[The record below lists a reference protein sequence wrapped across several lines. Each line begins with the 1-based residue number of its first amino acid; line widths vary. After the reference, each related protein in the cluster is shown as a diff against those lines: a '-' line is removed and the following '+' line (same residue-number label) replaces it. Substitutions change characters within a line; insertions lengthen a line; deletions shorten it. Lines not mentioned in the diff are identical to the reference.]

1 MRASLGRKARG
12 LGIGVFLFLTCF
24 TAPTDAFRAP
34 RDDEFRAIAAAVAKN
49 PDGSY
54 YCAERD
60 TTWVSTLHRRWALA
74 QMLSNCGLGSQ
85 TVRFFLKRN
94 SGQRAGW
101 HLVER
106 HYEQLGTGKGIPC
119 GSRHT
124 PADIRCG
131 PIVVHD

>member
-1 MRASLGRKARG
+1 MGRA
-12 LGIGVFLFLTCF
+12 LGIGALLLLATF
-24 TAPTDAFRAP
+24 APPTDAFRAP

-54 YCAERD
+54 YCAERR
-60 TTWVSTLHRRWALA
+60 TTWVSTLRPRWALA

-85 TVRFFLKRN
+85 TVRFFLERN

-119 GSRHT
+119 GSQRT

-131 PIVVHD
+131 PVGVHD